1 MLNRFICITSLVT
14 SATETLSDTSARPA
28 AARKAMSVL
37 VADDV
42 DEIRRLIAAWL
53 EAEGHTV
60 AHASS
65 GREAIRHAL
74 GHPCDLIVT
83 DILMPDNDGL
93 DVIIALRRSQPQ
105 ARFLAISGG
114 GQYMS
119 AHDALHLAHALGAD
133 GHLFKPF
140 TRKQFMDAVEAAMG
154 KQR

>member
-1 MLNRFICITSLVT
+1 MVIPTVDTLP
-14 SATETLSDTSARPA
+14 ETVAAPA
-28 AARKAMSVL
+28 AARKPLAVL
-37 VADDV
+37 LADDV
-42 DEIRRLIAAWL
+42 DEIRRLMAAWL

-60 AHASS
+60 AHAST
-65 GREAIRHAL
+65 GREAIRYAL

-114 GQYMS
+114 GQYMT

-154 KQR
+154 KTR

>member
-1 MLNRFICITSLVT
+1 MIPTVDTLP
-14 SATETLSDTSARPA
+14 ATAVGDT
-28 AARKAMSVL
+28 AARKSL
-37 VADDV
+37 SILLADDV
-42 DEIRRLIAAWL
+42 DEIRRLMAAWL
-53 EAEGHTV
+53 ETEGHTV
-60 AHASS
+60 SHAST

-74 GHPCDLIVT
+74 AHACDLIVT

-114 GQYMS
+114 GQYMT

-140 TRKQFMDAVEAAMG
+140 TRKQFMDAMEQAMA

>member
-1 MLNRFICITSLVT
+1 M
-14 SATETLSDTSARPA
+14 
-28 AARKAMSVL
+28 
-37 VADDV
+37 
-42 DEIRRLIAAWL
+42 AAWL
-53 EAEGHTV
+53 EAEGHSV
-60 AHASS
+60 SHASS

-74 GHPCDLIVT
+74 AHPCDLIVT

-93 DVIIALRRSQPQ
+93 DVIIALRRSQPH

-114 GQYMS
+114 GQYMT

-140 TRKQFMDAVEAAMG
+140 TRKQFIEAVDAAMA